1 VRILLLSDI
10 HANLEALDACLAAAP
25 SFDSIVNLGD
35 IVGYGASPNEVA
47 DRSRELGKLFVRGNH
62 DKAAT
67 GLMEL
72 DDFNPMAAAAAIW
85 TRNAL
90 TPQNLEWLRGLPHG
104 PVSVPEFP
112 DIQLVHG
119 SPNDEDEYVV
129 SLGDALAP
137 LITITMPLTFF
148 GHTHLQGGFFA
159 NGSSA
164 DGFRPEYRTV
174 GQAESVSLH
183 LKNNARY
190 LINPGS
196 VGQPRDGDWR
206 AAFALYDSEAQVVHF
221 HRTPYNLK
229 AAQDRIFEANLPADF
244 PPDRPAALVGDPG
257 GDGARGD
264 APRLQKNQRPVVR
277 ERGWDPGCLTGA
289 RLSGDDQRP
298 RSPNAVDDLGDE
310 RIDGKRVEH
319 VRLKPDATGSR
330 RRHQPGSSRRC
341 RQDRSS
347 PSDSWRDT
355 ADDSPQ
361 RNRTHPP
368 LRSRW

>member
-10 HANLEALDACLAAAP
+10 HANLEALEAALAAAP
-25 SFDSIVNLGD
+25 PFDAVVNLGD

-47 DRSRELGKLFVRGNH
+47 ERSRSLGKVFVRGNH

-67 GLMEL
+67 GVMDL

-85 TRNAL
+85 TRNQL
-90 TPQNLEWLRGLPHG
+90 TPENLDWLRGLPHG
-104 PVSVPEFP
+104 PVSLPDFPEV
-112 DIQLVHG
+112 QLVHG

-137 LITITMPLTFF
+137 LITLTIPLTFF

-174 GQAESVSLH
+174 GQPESVPLQ
-183 LKNNARY
+183 LKPATRY

-206 AAFALYDSEAQVVHF
+206 AGFALFDSDAQVIHF

-229 AAQDRIFEANLPADF
+229 AAQDRIFAAKLP
-244 PPDRPAALVGDPG
+244 
-257 GDGARGD
+257 
-264 APRLQKNQRPVVR
+264 PRLA
-277 ERGWDPGCLTGA
+277 T
-289 RLSGDDQRP
+289 RLAAGR
-298 RSPNAVDDLGDE
+298 
-310 RIDGKRVEH
+310 
-319 VRLKPDATGSR
+319 
-330 RRHQPGSSRRC
+330 
-341 RQDRSS
+341 
-347 PSDSWRDT
+347 
-355 ADDSPQ
+355 
-361 RNRTHPP
+361 
-368 LRSRW
+368 